1 MAADAPT
8 HRAAVIGSGFG
19 GLAAAIRLQTAG
31 VATTI
36 FEARDLPGG
45 RAYVYR
51 DGGFTFDAGPTVIT
65 APHCLEE
72 LWAEAGRVMADD
84 VELLPVKPFYRLHW
98 LEDGHAFDYDSDLD
112 SMRRQI
118 AARRPEDVAGYERF
132 IDYSRRVFEQ
142 GYTKLAAT
150 PFLKFW
156 DMVKV
161 APQLAKLRADRSV
174 YATVAKYVQDDHLR
188 EALSFHSL
196 LVGGNPFETSSI
208 YTLIH
213 HLERTWGVWFARGG
227 TGALV
232 QAMVKLFTSLGGT
245 LHLDAPVERITV
257 DGAGKHHVAARGQTE
272 VFDLVV
278 SNADLDATYGKLY
291 GEDRRARPM
300 QRKLAGSDWS
310 MSLFVLYFGTDQTY
324 ADKIAH
330 HTVVFAKRYKA
341 LLAEIFHGAELPED
355 MSLYLH
361 APHLTDP
368 SLAPPGHGAFYVL
381 SPVPHLGNAPLDW
394 DALGA
399 GYADRVLETL
409 EPLLPDLRQHVVT
422 RRWIT
427 PATFRDELAAK
438 HGAAFSV
445 APKLTQSAYFRPH
458 NKCDH
463 IPNLYI
469 VGAGTHPGAGVPGV
483 VNSAKATM
491 SIIARDLGLASWVTG
506 APAGGRGAS
515 GAPTDDVAAP
525 LAEAT

>member
-1 MAADAPT
+1 MADPRT

-36 FEARDLPGG
+36 YEARDLPGG

-51 DGGFTFDAGPTVIT
+51 DGGYTFDAGPTVIT

-72 LWAEAGRVMADD
+72 LWTEAGRTMRDD
-84 VELLPVKPFYRLHW
+84 VELLPVTPFYRLHW
-98 LEDGHAFDYDSDLD
+98 LDDGHQFDYDGQLD
-112 SMRRQI
+112 NMKRQI
-118 AARRPEDVAGYERF
+118 AARSPDDVAGYERF
-132 IDYSRRVFEQ
+132 ADYARKVFEQ

-161 APQLAKLRADRSV
+161 APQLGRLRADRSV
-174 YATVAKYVQDDHLR
+174 YATVARYVKDEHLR
-188 EALSFHSL
+188 QALSFHSL

-213 HLERTWGVWFARGG
+213 HLERTWGVWFPRGG

-232 QAMVKLFTSLGGT
+232 QAMVKLFTSLGGE
-245 LHLDAPVERITV
+245 LQLSAPVERVTV
-257 DGAGKHHVAARGQTE
+257 DAAGKHHVSVGGTTTT
-272 VFDLVV
+272 FDLVV

-291 GEDRRARPM
+291 GDDARAKPM
-300 QRKLAGSDWS
+300 QRKLDRAAWS
-310 MSLFVLYFGTDQTY
+310 MSLFVLYFGTDRTY
-324 ADKIAH
+324 EETLAH
-330 HTVVFAKRYKA
+330 HTVVFGKRYRE
-341 LLAEIFHGAELPED
+341 LLAEIFHGAALPDD

-368 SLAPPGHGAFYVL
+368 TLAPPGHGSFYVL
-381 SPVPHLGNAPLDW
+381 SPVPHLGHAALDW
-394 DALGA
+394 DRIGA
-399 GYADRVLETL
+399 DYADRVLATL
-409 EPLLPDLRQHVVT
+409 EPVLPDVRRHVTT

-427 PATFRDELAAK
+427 PLTFRDELAAR
-438 HGAAFSV
+438 HGSAFSV
-445 APKLTQSAYFRPH
+445 APELTQSAYFRPH
-458 NKCDH
+458 NKCDR

-491 SIIARDLGLASWVTG
+491 SVIARDLGLAPSTL
-506 APAGGRGAS
+506 AP
-515 GAPTDDVAAP
+515 PTVGDV
-525 LAEAT
+525 LAEAS

>member
-1 MAADAPT
+1 MADRRLT
-8 HRAAVIGSGFG
+8 RAAVIGSGFG

-31 VATTI
+31 VPTTI

-51 DGGFTFDAGPTVIT
+51 DGGYTFDAGPTVIT

-72 LWAEAGRVMADD
+72 LWAEAGRRLADD
-84 VELLPVKPFYRLHW
+84 VELLPVTPFYRLHW
-98 LEDGHAFDYDSDLD
+98 LDDGHTMDYDGKMD
-112 SMRRQI
+112 SMVAQI
-118 AARRPEDVAGYERF
+118 AARAPGDVDGYRKF
-132 IDYSRRVFEQ
+132 ADYSRKVFDQ

-150 PFLKFW
+150 PFLRFW

-161 APQLAKLRADRSV
+161 APQLGRLRADRSV
-174 YATVAKYVQDDHLR
+174 YRTIARYVKDEHVRQ
-188 EALSFHSL
+188 ALSFHSL

-213 HLERTWGVWFARGG
+213 HLERTWGVWFAKGG

-232 QAMVKLFTSLGGT
+232 AAMVRLFESLGGE
-245 LHLDAPVERITV
+245 LHLNAPVERVTV
-257 DGAGKHHVAARGQTE
+257 DADGRHQVSARGQTTT
-272 VFDLVV
+272 FDLVV

-291 GEDRRARPM
+291 GAEPRAKPM
-300 QRKLAGSDWS
+300 QKKLAKSDWS

-324 ADKIAH
+324 ADRIAH
-330 HTVVFAKRYKA
+330 HTVVFGKRYRE
-341 LLAEIFHGAELPED
+341 LLKEIFHGPALPDD

-368 SLAPPGHGAFYVL
+368 SLAPAGHGAFYVL
-381 SPVPHLGNAPLDW
+381 SPVPHLGNAAVDW
-394 DALGA
+394 AKDGA
-399 GYADRVLETL
+399 GYADKVLATLET
-409 EPLLPDLRQHVVT
+409 LLPDLRQHVT
-422 RRWIT
+422 TKRWIT
-427 PATFRDELAAK
+427 PLTFRDELAAK

-445 APKLTQSAYFRPH
+445 APRLTQSAYFRPH

-463 IPNLYI
+463 IPNLYL

-483 VNSAKATM
+483 VASAKATM
-491 SIIARDLGLASWVTG
+491 SVIARDFGLKVPEL
-506 APAGGRGAS
+506 APAVVGGA
-515 GAPTDDVAAP
+515 